1 VTPVVP
7 VLSAAQAAATDAA
20 TIGAGTPSLTLM
32 ERAGAAS
39 VHVIRE
45 RYASTLLDGVRV
57 LTGPGNNGGDGW
69 VVARLLAQE
78 GLPVAVE
85 MVGEPKT
92 ADARAMR
99 DRAAGCLT
107 SDRLPG
113 ARVLVDA
120 LLGTGAR
127 GEPRG
132 AIGESVRALRAA
144 RADGATVVALDIPS
158 GLDATTG
165 EATLVAPAHCT
176 VTFGSAKR
184 GQLLARAVV
193 GELVVV
199 DIGLGEPAGD
209 GMIAELVTAE
219 WVRETVP
226 PIVPE
231 AHKGTRRKLAIIGG
245 AEGMAGAVIL
255 AARSALR
262 SGIGMVKVFV
272 HPTSLPAVQAA
283 VPAALAATWPA
294 GDDQA
299 AELLSWADGVLIGPG
314 LGGGAASRAMVERI
328 LGVADRPA
336 VLDADALNAY
346 RGEAKAL
353 GSRLRGR
360 AALLTPHLAEAARLG
375 GVAIDDVLARRFEFA
390 GELAA
395 TTEAGVLLKG
405 VPTVIAGVDGRTM
418 VSGRGTAALATAGSG
433 DVLAGIAAT
442 LLVQIGEAVR
452 AGACAAFVHG
462 RAAEVADPSGSAR
475 GVDLDDVLTAL
486 GPAWRVWPRAPRA
499 PVLAELPALGEPS

>member
-1 VTPVVP
+1 MTRAVP
-7 VLSAAQAAATDAA
+7 VLTAAQAAATDAA
-20 TIGAGTPSLTLM
+20 TIQAGTPSLALM

-39 VHVIRE
+39 AHVIRD
-45 RYASTLLDGVRV
+45 RYAGLLPEGVRI

-78 GLPVAVE
+78 GIGVAVE
-85 MVGEPKT
+85 TIVEPRT
-92 ADARAMR
+92 PEAREMR
-99 DRAAGCLT
+99 ERAQASLT
-107 SDRLPG
+107 SDPPSG
-113 ARVLVDA
+113 ARVVVDA
-120 LLGTGAR
+120 LLGTGAT

-132 AIGESVRALRAA
+132 TIAEAVRALRAA
-144 RADGATVVALDIPS
+144 RDDGACLVALDVPS

-165 EATLVAPAHCT
+165 AATLVAPAHCT

-184 GQLLARAVV
+184 GQLMARGVV

-199 DIGLGEPAGD
+199 DIGLGAPTGEGT
-209 GMIAELVTAE
+209 IAELVTAE
-219 WVRETVP
+219 WVRESVP
-226 PIVPE
+226 PITAD
-231 AHKGTRRKLAIIGG
+231 AHKGTRRKLAIVGG

-262 SGIGMVKVFV
+262 SGIGMVKAIV
-272 HPTSLPAVQAA
+272 HPASLAAVQTA

-294 GDDQA
+294 GDEQA
-299 AELLSWADGVLIGPG
+299 TDLMSWADGVLIGPG
-314 LGGGAASRAMVERI
+314 LGGGGASRAMVERI
-328 LGVADRPA
+328 LAATDRPV

-353 GSRLRGR
+353 GNRLRGR
-360 AALLTPHLAEAARLG
+360 VALLTPHPAEAARLG
-375 GVAIDDVLARRFEFA
+375 DVTIEDVLARRFECA

-395 TTEAGVLLKG
+395 TTRAGVLLKG

-418 VSGRGTAALATAGSG
+418 VSARGTAALATAGSG

-442 LLVQIGEAVR
+442 LLVQIGEPVR

-462 RAAEVADPSGSAR
+462 RAAEVADPSGIAR
-475 GVDLDDVLTAL
+475 GVDLDDVLAAL
-486 GPAWRVWPRAPRA
+486 GRTWRVWPPAPRP
-499 PVLAELPALGEPS
+499 PVLAELPALGDLS